1 MLYTVVNTTLT
12 TNYFGTVNVTE
23 AFTPLINEGGRI
35 IFTSSRA
42 GVLNS
47 VIKDKKIQE
56 QLLKK
61 DLKQEELEGIL
72 TDFKGE
78 VEKDKTLKDSK
89 KFKTSAYGM
98 SKVAMSAYSRIIA
111 SSVSDKKI
119 FVAAYCPGYCQTYMS
134 SGGGDRTPSN
144 GAKGLELLCLEDKN
158 LNESGKFW
166 GVTFAGGDKNKN
178 VGQLENYGW

>member
-1 MLYTVVNTTLT
+1 MVNTTLT

-23 AFTPLINEGGRI
+23 AFLPLINEGGRV

-42 GVLNS
+42 GVLNN
-47 VIKDKKIQE
+47 VIKDKKIQQ

-61 DLKQEELEGIL
+61 DLKQQELEAIL

-78 VEKDKTLKDSK
+78 VEKDKTLSNST

-98 SKVAMSAYSRIIA
+98 SKVAMSSYSRIVA
-111 SSVSDKKI
+111 ASVSDKKI

-144 GAKGLELLCLEDKN
+144 GAKGLQLLCEEKQSLDD
-158 LNESGKFW
+158 SGKFW
-166 GVTFAGGDKNKN
+166 GVTFVGGDKDKN
-178 VGQLENYGW
+178 IGKLEGYSW